1 MRRFFE
7 KYKTSIAM
15 TIATLLLGLLI
26 GVQVKDVY
34 KANEQL
40 SSQKSQSEMYE
51 AMLGEEQVLSQR
63 LTNKLNKA
71 VSKNEKLLK
80 RGNHKKETKKIT
92 KQLDN
97 VKFLAGLTAVKGSG
111 VIITL
116 NDASKEDLNMEEEG
130 LSDHI
135 IHYSDVIRV
144 LNTLKANGAQ
154 AISINDERILN
165 TSSIICSGST
175 ISINE
180 NKYVLPYVIKA
191 IGEDQQLLY
200 ESFIS
205 SEIYNE
211 LVFFKMKADIVKEND
226 IIIKAGVIK

>member
-1 MRRFFE
+1 MKLFFA
-7 KYKTSIAM
+7 KYSTSIAM

-34 KANEQL
+34 KTNEQL

-51 AMLGEEQVLSQR
+51 GMLIDEQKISKR

-71 VSKNEKLLK
+71 ISKNKKLLK
-80 RGNHKKETKKIT
+80 DGKRKSETKRLMKR
-92 KQLDN
+92 LDN
-97 VKFLAGLTAVKGSG
+97 VEFLAGLTDVKGSG

-116 NDASKEDLNMEEEG
+116 KDASKEDLNMEEEG

-144 LNTLKANGAQ
+144 LNILKANGAQ

-175 ISINE
+175 ISINK